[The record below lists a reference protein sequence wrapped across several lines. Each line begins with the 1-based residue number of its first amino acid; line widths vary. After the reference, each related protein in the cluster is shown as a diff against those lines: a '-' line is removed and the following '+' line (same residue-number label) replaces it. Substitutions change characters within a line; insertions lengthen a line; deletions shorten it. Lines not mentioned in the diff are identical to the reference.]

1 MSLSAKHDPAILA
14 LHEEYLR
21 EFSQKTPEHM
31 NRELYEVLEKECDEY
46 ETREAAMVLASL
58 REAKENIGEAQ
69 TYYKKMRGIAE

>member
-1 MSLSAKHDPAILA
+1 
-14 LHEEYLR
+14 
-21 EFSQKTPEHM
+21 M
-31 NRELYEVLEKECDEY
+31 NRFEELIENVEELYEVLEKECDEY